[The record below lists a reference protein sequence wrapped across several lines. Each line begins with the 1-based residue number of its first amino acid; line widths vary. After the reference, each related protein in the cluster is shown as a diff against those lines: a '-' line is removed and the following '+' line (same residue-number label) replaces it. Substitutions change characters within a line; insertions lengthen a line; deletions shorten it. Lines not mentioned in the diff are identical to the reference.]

1 MRVDA
6 QHVPADATRQP
17 VQQGPAQT
25 DGGASAQTLRVPAD
39 PVANGYM
46 NTFILVIALLVG
58 HIGDQFL
65 VDAALDVGQIDG
77 LHSQSPSRLEEASA
91 GAGTGTGQVLHL
103 SHGSM
108 MLKLGLG

>member
-1 MRVDA
+1 
-6 QHVPADATRQP
+6 
-17 VQQGPAQT
+17 
-25 DGGASAQTLRVPAD
+25 
-39 PVANGYM
+39 
-46 NTFILVIALLVG
+46 
-58 HIGDQFL
+58 

-91 GAGTGTGQVLHL
+91 GAGTGQVLHL